1 MYNEKMSNPRI
12 SNRKMS
18 TPRISN
24 RKMSTPRMSNNLF
37 NLQVLELT
45 SDRVK
50 RTGPDRLLIGIKR
63 DLHVINFS
71 KWNLLQ
77 TRKVVRVYYRM
88 EADTL

>member
-1 MYNEKMSNPRI
+1 M
-12 SNRKMS
+12 
-18 TPRISN
+18 
-24 RKMSTPRMSNNLF
+24 
-37 NLQVLELT
+37 T
-45 SDRVK
+45 SDKVK
-50 RTGPDRLLIGIKR
+50 LTGPDRLLIGIKR